1 MNLGMPRQ
9 RVWFTSPMGRGRI
22 ALAIRVRGYSL
33 TIDRNPSPQ
42 PSPTEVGYIR
52 LRQIKMA
59 NSGKPELD
67 GRGSAPPLTKWLG
80 QYFRMKRSTPRKL
93 LRRLAR
99 FVHALA
105 ETLDQPQHPR

>member
-1 MNLGMPRQ
+1 MVRPATPFTERQ
-9 RVWFTSPMGRGRI
+9 ASASCAHRGSSSIIEAISPSSLRDCRLSSASTSPSI
-22 ALAIRVRGYSL
+22 AHFAQWADTKGYSL

-42 PSPTEVGYIR
+42 PSPTEVRYIR

-80 QYFRMKRSTPRKL
+80 QYFLM
-93 LRRLAR
+93 
-99 FVHALA
+99 
-105 ETLDQPQHPR
+105 